1 MENAKGGIKQLR
13 PKTKDQIPEMPLD
26 YFKLPPSPFG
36 TKIDEFK
43 NIKKFTPWNV
53 QLFHLGPAPPA
64 LLVICN
70 A

>member
-43 NIKKFTPWNV
+43 NIKK
-53 QLFHLGPAPPA
+53 PAPP
-64 LLVICN
+64 VQCN
-70 A
+70 VYYYIGMECVTIP